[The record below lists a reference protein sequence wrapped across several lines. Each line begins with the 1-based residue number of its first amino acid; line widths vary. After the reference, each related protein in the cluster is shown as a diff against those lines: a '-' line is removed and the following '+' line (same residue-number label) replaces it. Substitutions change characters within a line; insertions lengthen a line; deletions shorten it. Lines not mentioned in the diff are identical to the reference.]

1 MKNIKDILKKTLGT
15 TGINVQR
22 MDKFSGLPSGFP
34 SLDRV
39 TGGFEKADLVVIA
52 SRPSMGK
59 TAFTLCLARNW
70 AMKFNIPTLFIS
82 LEMNDVQ
89 LSNRFVCMVSK
100 IDILKLKAGNLD
112 DDETQRLK
120 EGVGKVK
127 NIPLFFQTELVELS
141 AIIEECKDFKQK
153 YPDGV
158 VIIDNLQQM
167 INAAKQ
173 NYSRKHEVDSIVREL
188 KLFAKTV
195 DLPIVIT
202 SSVNRNVITRGGM
215 LRPFM
220 CDLNGS
226 SEIENIADIIIFI
239 YRPEFYGMLEDPEGN
254 STANNARLTVA
265 KNRHGAVN
273 EVNLYFDSACG
284 RFSEWSL

>member
-82 LEMNDVQ
+82 LEMNDAQ

-120 EGVGKVK
+120 EGVGKIK
-127 NIPLFFQTELVELS
+127 NILEPF
-141 AIIEECKDFKQK
+141 
-153 YPDGV
+153 
-158 VIIDNLQQM
+158 ID
-167 INAAKQ
+167 
-173 NYSRKHEVDSIVREL
+173 
-188 KLFAKTV
+188 
-195 DLPIVIT
+195 
-202 SSVNRNVITRGGM
+202 
-215 LRPFM
+215 LR
-220 CDLNGS
+220 L
-226 SEIENIADIIIFI
+226 
-239 YRPEFYGMLEDPEGN
+239 
-254 STANNARLTVA
+254 
-265 KNRHGAVN
+265 
-273 EVNLYFDSACG
+273 
-284 RFSEWSL
+284 